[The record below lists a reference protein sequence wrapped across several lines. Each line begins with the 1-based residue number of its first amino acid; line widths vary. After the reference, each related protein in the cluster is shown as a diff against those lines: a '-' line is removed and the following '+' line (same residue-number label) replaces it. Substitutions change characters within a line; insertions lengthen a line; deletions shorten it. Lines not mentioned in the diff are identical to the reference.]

1 LKIFQDEF
9 LNGGLAA
16 VIRKR
21 AHGLTKCRREVKRN
35 QKKFSRS
42 HKNGNGPKPI

>member
-21 AHGLTKCRREVKRN
+21 AHGLTEWRREVKRN
-35 QKKFSRS
+35 QKVFSGGN
-42 HKNGNGPKPI
+42 KNGNGLKPI